1 MSKQIKKTYGIKFP
15 RPKFGF
21 MFNVEKGL
29 NKLKSHKQKS
39 VKTAYLLAIFLGPF
53 GAHHFYLN
61 RWFMGV
67 VYLLTFGIFGVGWI
81 IDLFRIRSLV
91 EEENDA
97 CEDDKYKTEKT
108 VLDSYLVWFPF
119 GIIGWHHFYLK
130 NFSLALLYLLTF
142 GVYGIG
148 WVLDGFFMPSLVE
161 QSNTK
166 ERFSTDLEILK
177 TYLIAASPF
186 GILGAHQY
194 YSGRIL
200 WGLSYT
206 FTLGGLGIWWL
217 FDLFRIS
224 ALVHRRKQWKVGV
237 NLNKIYADD
246 VYLIWIWFGILGG
259 HHFYLRRYKAGFL
272 YLFTLGC
279 FGIGWLVDLVR
290 IPWIVRDYNLD
301 HVEQDEITFSDAFM
315 ESLSDFDRQE
325 LQRAIRRARYSG
337 DDNSVFENDDGDEIE
352 VSGYE
357 FSGLNSSLNSS
368 QRPKFD
374 VGSRRESTI
383 EDDDKNVAMV
393 TTVAIISSP
402 DESVAA
408 SAKTDKSQKRTT
420 DNNESFGKGK
430 KSKSQGEKEKT
441 VILNPALF
449 SALHNI
455 IENGNHPLNAS
466 INRSKSIPARFCN
479 ESNLKRYSNNMLERQ
494 PSEHKFQINETNH
507 IETNTNHNCHSANEI
522 IKNDMEATDLHT
534 NNGRKLGK
542 SASSQSF
549 TSTAVLNRVKSDAGE
564 EDAAAKRKR
573 KLLMRSNT
581 QVAGLLWY
589 DPHDA
594 AQNVKP
600 NRRASESEI
609 NSNSLNSNDSI
620 STLPRVTKIPIRAV
634 KRAGM
639 KRENSLPIMSSA
651 QTQTFSRIDEE
662 SDIET
667 NVQKAKNILP
677 NGRKKC
683 HSISE
688 EIVHIVSSASLVN
701 VFDDVEE
708 IPTGPDTSNKSSSN
722 ILIAGKDT
730 GIGLHNAI
738 SESRPI
744 TKRSMSF
751 PSRQISFNEDT
762 SYQNGKVL
770 IIDDGEHFDNS
781 KSLRRSSTQSG
792 IKELAPEENT
802 KLKKRRKSFIP
813 KLTKSKSDA
822 HTPVMKLDVP
832 NDDETTHEAWSS
844 SDTNKAGFLTIK

>member
-1 MSKQIKKTYGIKFP
+1 MPASKKDQTCVSGQDWK
-15 RPKFGF
+15 
-21 MFNVEKGL
+21 
-29 NKLKSHKQKS
+29 
-39 VKTAYLLAIFLGPF
+39 
-53 GAHHFYLN
+53 
-61 RWFMGV
+61 
-67 VYLLTFGIFGVGWI
+67 I
-81 IDLFRIRSLV
+81 INTS
-91 EEENDA
+91 
-97 CEDDKYKTEKT
+97 T
-108 VLDSYLVWFPF
+108 S
-119 GIIGWHHFYLK
+119 WHHFYLR
-130 NFSLALLYLLTF
+130 NFSLALLYLVTF

-166 ERFSTDLEILK
+166 EKFSTDLEILK

-194 YSGRIL
+194 YSGRKL

-206 FTLGGLGIWWL
+206 LTLGGLGIWWL

-224 ALVHRRKQWKVGV
+224 AIVHRRKQWKVGV
-237 NLNKIYADD
+237 NLNKKYADD

-325 LQRAIRRARYSG
+325 IQRAIRRARYSG

-352 VSGYE
+352 VSGHE
-357 FSGLNSSLNSS
+357 FSGFNSSFSSS
-368 QRPKFD
+368 QRPKFS

-383 EDDDKNVAMV
+383 EDDQNVAMV

-402 DESVAA
+402 DESAAA
-408 SAKTDKSQKRTT
+408 SAKNEKSKKRTT
-420 DNNESFGKGK
+420 DHNESSDIGK
-430 KSKSQGEKEKT
+430 KSKSLSEKEKT

-455 IENGNHPLNAS
+455 NENGDHPMNAS
-466 INRSKSIPARFCN
+466 INRSKSIPARLCN
-479 ESNLKRYSNNMLERQ
+479 ENSFKRYSNNMLERKS
-494 PSEHKFQINETNH
+494 SEHTFQINDTNH
-507 IETNTNHNCHSANEI
+507 TETNTNHNCNNVNEI
-522 IKNDMEATDLHT
+522 IKNNTEATDFHT
-534 NNGRKLGK
+534 NEIRKLGK

-549 TSTAVLNRVKSDAGE
+549 TSTSVLNRVKSDAGE
-564 EDAAAKRKR
+564 EDVVTKRKR
-573 KLLMRSNT
+573 KMLMRSNT
-581 QVAGLLWY
+581 QVAGLSWY

-594 AQNVKP
+594 AQNVQL
-600 NRRASESEI
+600 NRRSSESET
-609 NSNSLNSNDSI
+609 NDNTSNDKDSI

-634 KRAGM
+634 KKAGM
-639 KRENSLPIMSSA
+639 RRENSLPIMSSA
-651 QTQTFSRIDEE
+651 QTQTFARIDEE
-662 SDIET
+662 SDLAA
-667 NVQKAKNILP
+667 NVQKAKNVLP
-677 NGRKKC
+677 NGRVKC

-708 IPTGPDTSNKSSSN
+708 IPTGPDTSNKSSSDMFT
-722 ILIAGKDT
+722 AVKDT

-738 SESRPI
+738 PENRAI

-751 PSRQISFNEDT
+751 PSRQISLDEDT
-762 SYQNGKVL
+762 SYQNGTVL
-770 IIDDGEHFDNS
+770 IVDDNEHFDNS

-792 IKELAPEENT
+792 IKHLAPGDSI
-802 KLKKRRKSFIP
+802 KQRKRRKSFIP
-813 KLTKSKSDA
+813 KLTKSKSEPTYGQCLPEITSGKIIICPVNHNCDLKFAFHLTDA
-822 HTPVMKLDVP
+822 HTPVMKLDVT
-832 NDDETTHEAWSS
+832 NDNDTTHEAWTSG
-844 SDTNKAGFLTIK
+844 DTNKPGFLTIK